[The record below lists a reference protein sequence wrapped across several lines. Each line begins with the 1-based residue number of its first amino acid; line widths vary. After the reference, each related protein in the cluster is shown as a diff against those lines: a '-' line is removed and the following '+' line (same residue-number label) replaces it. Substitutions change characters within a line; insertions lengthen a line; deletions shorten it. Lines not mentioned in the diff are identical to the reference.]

1 VNWRRA
7 LFDNLGFKLA
17 ALVIVAL
24 LWVSV
29 TADER
34 QAQPVPTRVAYEVS
48 DSAWVLVQGPAFV
61 STTFQGRNREL
72 LGLLMDEPVVTVQID
87 SVEGP
92 DMSFQLPLDQ
102 VVYDRDLGVVPS
114 FITPGELSLRFE
126 RRESARIA
134 VTPDVE
140 AIPAAGFTVLTPILV
155 QPESVTVRG
164 PASWLEGL
172 TRISTRRVQLD
183 AVSNT
188 VLRDVGLSVP
198 ANVQGVEIDPPSVL
212 VTVNLD
218 SLIVSSRRVPLRLAG
233 PGAAAAVA
241 EVDSVNVV
249 VRGAATRVSARLD
262 AIEEVVLELSTTPEG
277 PESHALSVALRGDG
291 PIAGSV
297 EPETVTVR
305 PRP

>member
-1 VNWRRA
+1 VNWRRTF
-7 LFDNLGFKLA
+7 LDNLGFKLA

-34 QAQPVPTRVAYEVS
+34 QAQPVPTRVAYEIN
-48 DSAWVLVQGPAFV
+48 DSSWVLVQGPTVV

-72 LGLLMDEPVVTVQID
+72 LGLLMDEPVVTVRID

-92 DMSFQLPLDQ
+92 DMNFPLPLNQ
-102 VVYDRDLGVVPS
+102 VGYDHDLGVVPS
-114 FITPGELSLRFE
+114 FITPGELTLRFE
-126 RRESARIA
+126 RRVSGRIA
-134 VTPDVE
+134 VVPDVE
-140 AIPAAGFTVLTPILV
+140 AMPAAGFTVLTPILV
-155 QPESVTVRG
+155 EPESVTVRG
-164 PASWLEGL
+164 PASWLQDL
-172 TRISTRRVQLD
+172 TRISTRRVELE

-188 VLRDVGLSVP
+188 VLRDVGLRVP

-218 SLIVSSRRVPLRLAG
+218 SLVVGSRRVPFRLSGAG
-233 PGAAAAVA
+233 SAGAVA
-241 EVDSVNVV
+241 DTDSVNVV
-249 VRGAATRVSARLD
+249 IRGAASLVSAHLD
-262 AIEEVVLELSTTPEG
+262 ALEEIVLELPDTPAE
-277 PESHALSVALRGDG
+277 PESHSLTVSLDGGGPVAAS
-291 PIAGSV
+291 I